1 MLAKWIFWILQQI
14 NLEGDHTPCGPTLG
28 GATRVSGI
36 AKVMSGNAGQLAQKV
51 GESLTNP

>member
-1 MLAKWIFWILQQI
+1 MMTSQYAAKAI
-14 NLEGDHTPCGPTLG
+14 NLEGDHTPCGPTLDG
-28 GATRVSGI
+28 PTRVSGI